1 MNKISVEIEVSKL
14 HVALL
19 SIVLLLASVSA
30 TVDLKDTLE
39 MYGPIQMNDNAIKGL
54 DSPESPQD
62 AATKKYVDSNS
73 GLGYSDKRY
82 DYSRAYQ
89 LSGNSIRCDPFETLV
104 DVTCHYAGSG
114 GIDNQNNVP
123 VKCDSRTRRSAT
135 QGGGLGGGGAI
146 GTCLPPNGVKSQVFG
161 QPESTNTFQ
170 IPPWADELSFEIT
183 GGNGGDGYASGG
195 EGGLVNAT
203 ILVGGTDEVRVYLG
217 ENGGSGSLGPDYRQ
231 YGPGPGGQGGCVS
244 YPPGET
250 NCGGDG
256 RDNYNGRGGGGGGA
270 PTILT
275 DGEGNLLAAAGG
287 GGGRRISD
295 DIPGGGGA
303 GGGVGGNNADAVTGK
318 AVGGNADSDGGAF
331 VAAEIT
337 DAETGTSGE
346 GPSATLVAIGNQ

>member
-217 ENGGSGSLGPDYRQ
+217 ENGGSGSLGPDYNKTVLVQEAREA
-231 YGPGPGGQGGCVS
+231 VS
-244 YPPGET
+244 
-250 NCGGDG
+250 
-256 RDNYNGRGGGGGGA
+256 R
-270 PTILT
+270 I
-275 DGEGNLLAAAGG
+275 LLAKPTAAGMDV
-287 GGGRRISD
+287 ITVMVA
-295 DIPGGGGA
+295 GA
-303 GGGVGGNNADAVTGK
+303 VEGVLRQFSPIEKGTYLQQPEVGG
-318 AVGGNADSDGGAF
+318 
-331 VAAEIT
+331 E
-337 DAETGTSGE
+337 E
-346 GPSATLVAIGNQ
+346 G